1 MRKVPKLRFKEFSD
15 EWKEKK
21 LGEILKIFNGYA
33 FSSKDNQNSGAI
45 LLKIANVDINKM
57 KQEELSFL
65 PLTYLEKFSKYI
77 LKKGDIVIAL
87 TRPLLNRQL
96 KIAEIDVFF
105 DNSLLNQRVGK
116 IETNENKKFIYNIF
130 QKNNYIKEIEINISG
145 SDPPNLST
153 ENIKD
158 IILNIPSIQ
167 EQEKIAAFLSLVDKK
182 ISLTEE
188 KLELFREYKKGV
200 MQKIFSQELR
210 FKDNEGNDYPE
221 WEEKT
226 LNEILIE
233 SKQKNTENKYKEVFS
248 VAKFE
253 GVVNQVEH
261 LGRSFAS
268 KDISNYKIV
277 NPYDIIYTKSPVSD
291 FPYGIIKQN
300 KLNRTGVVSVLYA
313 VFKPKT
319 SLIGLLLDYYF
330 SLSKNT
336 NNYLYALIN
345 KGAKNTININND
357 TFLKGNLIS
366 LPSSV
371 EEQQK
376 IADFLSSIDSK
387 IESIEK
393 ELEGLKEFKKGLLQQ
408 MFV

>member
-1 MRKVPKLRFKEFSD
+1 MRKVPKLRFKEFTD
-15 EWKEKK
+15 EWEENKLGDIIEISNLKYNPLKEKESYPCIELESLSQETGK
-21 LGEILKIFNGYA
+21 LLNIFDSLEQKSIKNKFQKEEVLFGKLRPYLKKYYFTEFEGVCSSEIWVFTSKINIKKFLYYFIQTEKFLSLSNTTSGTKMPRADWNLMKGE
-33 FSSKDNQNSGAI
+33 D
-45 LLKIANVDINKM
+45 
-57 KQEELSFL
+57 FL
-65 PLTYLEKFSKYI
+65 IPYLE
-77 LKKGDIVIAL
+77 
-87 TRPLLNRQL
+87 
-96 KIAEIDVFF
+96 
-105 DNSLLNQRVGK
+105 
-116 IETNENKKFIYNIF
+116 
-130 QKNNYIKEIEINISG
+130 
-145 SDPPNLST
+145 
-153 ENIKD
+153 
-158 IILNIPSIQ
+158 
-167 EQEKIAAFLSLVDKK
+167 EQEKIANFLSSVDKK

-221 WEEKT
+221 WEEKR
-226 LNEILIE
+226 LEDILIE
-233 SKQKNTENKYKEVFS
+233 NKQKNIENKYKEVFS
-248 VAKFE
+248 VAKLK
-253 GVVNQVEH
+253 GVVNQIEH

-277 NPYDIIYTKSPVSD
+277 NPYDVIYTKSPVSD

-300 KLNRTGVVSVLYA
+300 KLNRVGVVSVLYA

-336 NNYLYALIN
+336 NNYLYSLIN

-357 TFLKGNLIS
+357 VFLKGNLIS
-366 LPSSV
+366 LPSSL

-376 IADFLSSIDSK
+376 IANFLSSIDEK
-387 IESIEK
+387 IEKIENK
-393 ELEGLKEFKKGLLQQ
+393 LENLKEFKKGLLQQ

>member
-1 MRKVPKLRFKEFSD
+1 MRKIPKLRFKEFSD
-15 EWKEKK
+15 DWEEKK

-167 EQEKIAAFLSLVDKK
+167 EQEKIANFLSSVDKK

-200 MQKIFSQELR
+200 IQKIFSQELR
-210 FKDNEGNDYPE
+210 FKDSNGNDYPE
-221 WEEKT
+221 WEEKK
-226 LNEILIE
+226 LGEIAFFSKGKLI
-233 SKQKNTENKYKEVFS
+233 SKEDITEEGVECIRYGELYTIYKEKIEKVVS
-248 VAKFE
+248 KTKLEKNKLILSEKNDVIIPSSGETAIDIAVASCVMKD
-253 GVVNQVEH
+253 GVA
-261 LGRSFAS
+261 LGA
-268 KDISNYKIV
+268 DLN
-277 NPYDIIYTKSPVSD
+277 
-291 FPYGIIKQN
+291 IIKTKEN
-300 KLNRTGVVSVLYA
+300 GLYLA
-313 VFKPKT
+313 
-319 SLIGLLLDYYF
+319 YF
-330 SLSKNT
+330 
-336 NNYLYALIN
+336 
-345 KGAKNTININND
+345 INNPAKLELASLAQGASVIHLYEKH
-357 TFLKGNLIS
+357 LKLLNIKIPTL
-366 LPSSV
+366 

-387 IESIEK
+387 IENMEK